1 MMQSISKPRSS
12 QRPDRVIRAC
22 SAQMAPVWEEPEKT
36 LVKAEILIRHAAAGG
51 ADIICFPE
59 QVFTG
64 WDPNSHEHIQDSDG
78 LIVSFLQKAA
88 RDAGIAIIGSIRE
101 RSDPF
106 PKNTAVVISNEGTI
120 LTTYAKIHLFS
131 PAHENTAFSPGTGLG
146 TFTLGSLKCGLAICY
161 DLRFPEIFS
170 AYAAQGVQAV
180 FVPSAWPASRIR
192 HWELF
197 IAARAAENQMYVIG
211 VNTTG
216 KTPVD
221 SYNGISMTA
230 DPNGAFISRAG
241 EAEQLVFSAIDPVVA
256 DAAKSAFPVGKDRRV
271 SLYRDLA

>member
-1 MMQSISKPRSS
+1 MQSTNPPRPG
-12 QRPDRVIRAC
+12 QRPDRIIRAC

-36 LVKAEILIRHAAAGG
+36 LAKAEILIRDAAAGG

-64 WDPNSHEHIQDSDG
+64 WDPVSHEHIQDSSG
-78 LIVSFLQKAA
+78 MIVSFLKKAA

-101 RSDPF
+101 RSVPS
-106 PKNTAVVISNEGTI
+106 PRNTAVVISSEGTI

-131 PAHENTAFSPGTGLG
+131 PALENTAFSPGTRLG
-146 TFTLGSLKCGLAICY
+146 TFTLGTLKCGLAICY
-161 DLRFPEIFS
+161 DLRFPEVFS
-170 AYAAQGVQAV
+170 AYAAEGVQAV

-197 IAARAAENQMYVIG
+197 ITARAAENQMYVIG

-221 SYNGISMTA
+221 IYDGTSMTA
-230 DPNGAFISRAG
+230 DPNGALISHAG
-241 EAEQLVFSAIDPVVA
+241 DAEQLIFSAIDPAVA
-256 DAAKSAFPVGKDRRV
+256 DAARSAFPVGKDRRV
-271 SLYRDLA
+271 ALYRDLA